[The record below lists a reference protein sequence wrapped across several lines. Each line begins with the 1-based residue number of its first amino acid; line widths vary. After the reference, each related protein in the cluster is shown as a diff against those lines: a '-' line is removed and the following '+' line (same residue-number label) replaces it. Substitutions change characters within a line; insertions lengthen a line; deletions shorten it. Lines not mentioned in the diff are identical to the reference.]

1 MNENGTFRENM
12 LRALVESGMTEA
24 TLSVKAGLNR
34 RAITDIREG
43 RVVSPR
49 ISTVFA
55 IARALDKDPS
65 ELMGLGARYRLNDEL
80 ARFLSAY
87 SEEDQSRFLAA
98 LAALPRAPAG

>member
-1 MNENGTFRENM
+1 MNENDIFRENM
-12 LRALVESGMTEA
+12 LRALAESGMTEA

-43 RVVSPR
+43 RVTSPR

-55 IARALDKDPS
+55 IARALGKDPA
-65 ELMGLGARYRLNDEL
+65 ELMGLGARHRLNDEL

-87 SEEDQSRFLAA
+87 SEEDQLLFLAA
-98 LAALPRAPAG
+98 LAALPRAPV